1 MHLCRCIRIK
11 NYMITSKRLFVG
23 LLLSLTVATQVLAS
37 ESLEQTIGYL
47 LNYVANSKVTLI
59 RNGATHTPD
68 EAVKHI
74 KTKYEHFKSEIKD
87 ALV

>member
-1 MHLCRCIRIK
+1 
-11 NYMITSKRLFVG
+11 MITSKRLFVG

-59 RNGATHTPD
+59 RNGATHTPQ
-68 EAVKHI
+68 
-74 KTKYEHFKSEIKD
+74 
-87 ALV
+87 L